1 MKLDRFARLLIALGV
16 LAVLILLKYFA
27 RTSNPVY
34 DTRAVR
40 TLLVIAIILVALR
53 IIKDIIIIWY
63 KLDKSKGNF
72 RVRDNLVVGISNLFL
87 IFSVISVILGL
98 LTIFGLNIK
107 EVFTTLS
114 IVAAAIAIVT
124 KDFISEMII
133 GIYNGFSNKIELE
146 DYIKINDQKGK
157 IIDIGL
163 QRITLLNDDDDIIYI
178 PNMKFYTSEI
188 INYTK
193 RDVRRMSVDFNLDNK
208 YLADVEEFEERLISA
223 CVGMDA
229 YLIADSYQLKI
240 VNIST
245 NIIEFK
251 FQYTMLEVKRD
262 VQRQMRKIIFRTV
275 ASVISETNIQSN
287 DSLNRVS

>member
-1 MKLDRFARLLIALGV
+1 MKVDRLVRLFIAIGV
-16 LAVLILLKYFA
+16 LSILLALKYFA
-27 RTSNPVY
+27 RIGNPIY
-34 DTRAVR
+34 DTQTLR
-40 TLLVIAIILVALR
+40 TLLGIAIILVALR
-53 IIKDIIIIWY
+53 VIKDMIIIWY
-63 KLDKSKGNF
+63 LLDKSKGNY

-87 IFSVISVILGL
+87 ILSVISVMLGL

-124 KDFISEMII
+124 KDFISEIII
-133 GIYNGFSNKIELE
+133 GIYSGFSNKIELE

-193 RDVRRMSVDFNLDNK
+193 RDVRRMSVDFNLDIK
-208 YLADVEEFEERLISA
+208 YLADVDELEERLINA

-240 VNIST
+240 VNIMKDV
-245 NIIEFK
+245 IEFK

-275 ASVISETNIQSN
+275 ASVISDINIK
-287 DSLNRVS
+287 LNEPVNLI

>member
-1 MKLDRFARLLIALGV
+1 MKLDRFSRLLIAIGV
-16 LAVLILLKYFA
+16 LAVLLALKYFA
-27 RTSNPVY
+27 MVGNPIY
-34 DTRAVR
+34 DTHTVR
-40 TLLVIAIILVALR
+40 TLMVIAIILVILR
-53 IIKDIIIIWY
+53 IVKDIIIIWY
-63 KLDKSKGNF
+63 RLDKSKGNF
-72 RVRDNLVVGISNLFL
+72 RVRDNLVVGISNLFS
-87 IFSVISVILGL
+87 IFSVIAIALGL

-133 GIYNGFSNKIELE
+133 GIYSGFSNKIELE

-163 QRITLLNDDDDIIYI
+163 QRVTLLNDDDDIIYI

-193 RDVRRMSVDFNLDNK
+193 RDVRRMSVDFNLDIK
-208 YLADVEEFEERLISA
+208 YLDDVDELEEKLINA
-223 CVGMDA
+223 CEGMDS
-229 YLIADSYQLKI
+229 YLIADSFQLKI
-240 VNIST
+240 VNISKDV
-245 NIIEFK
+245 IDFK

-262 VQRQMRKIIFRTV
+262 VQRQMRKIIFRTI
-275 ASVISETNIQSN
+275 ASTISNKNIHSN
-287 DSLNRVS
+287 DPLSPF

>member
-1 MKLDRFARLLIALGV
+1 MKVDRLVRLFIAIGV
-16 LAVLILLKYFA
+16 LSILLALKYFA
-27 RTSNPVY
+27 RIGNPIY
-34 DTRAVR
+34 DTQTLR
-40 TLLVIAIILVALR
+40 TLLGIAIILVALR
-53 IIKDIIIIWY
+53 VIKDMIIIWY
-63 KLDKSKGNF
+63 LLDKSKGNY

-87 IFSVISVILGL
+87 ILSVISVMLGL

-124 KDFISEMII
+124 KDFISEIII
-133 GIYNGFSNKIELE
+133 GIYSGFSNKIELE

-193 RDVRRMSVDFNLDNK
+193 RDVRRMSVDFNLDIK
-208 YLADVEEFEERLISA
+208 YLADVDELEERLINA

-240 VNIST
+240 VNIMKDV
-245 NIIEFK
+245 IEFK

-275 ASVISETNIQSN
+275 ASVISDINIKSN
-287 DSLNRVS
+287 EPVNLI